1 MEKTYCKMLHNG
13 EENKSLDLVST
24 TQDWQFGFN
33 WKEDLMISLKV
44 LFFTADCA
52 LYTYELYAIPLSKW
66 LELDY

>member
-1 MEKTYCKMLHNG
+1 VEKTYCKMLHNG

-44 LFFTADCA
+44 FFTADCA